1 MKLSCG
7 LFGRSRGTRGR
18 GDRADKKNPRRAR
31 TLSIF
36 GNSNPQSLRALG
48 RLVRVTALAKPS
60 DESTSDAS
68 TASGHPDMDF
78 DAHMSTDMRETLER
92 LYCHLRGPHAL
103 LSRAAFCAFLND
115 VQGEAAV
122 DLDRDTY
129 TCGEFLYA
137 WIKQHGIDA
146 LAAPPET
153 DLSRPLTNYFINSS
167 HNTYLDGHQWASKST
182 PDAYKAVLSRGCRCI
197 EIDVWNGDAVPSRDR
212 SKSPHVEH
220 SRGLSGS
227 SLPNAALNIVDAV
240 GEKYES
246 AKSYLGDKQASHSHS
261 RSPSANSRA
270 MADDVSPRSSV
281 VLTQQDPHES
291 NDRLDVGRGAARAR
305 ARAAMPRG
313 EPIVTHGW
321 TLTIPCGFREVCEAI
336 KESAFVDNDLPIIIS
351 LEVHADL
358 EQQEV
363 MVKIMREVWQDLLV
377 SEPHEAC
384 DPKFRVPTLEALR
397 NKILVKVKRAP
408 AKMVAHSVGEIPIL
422 QHPDDDASVS
432 DDELP
437 APSRSPRLDKTASAP
452 APGAPS
458 APPDKRPK
466 VRICQN
472 LAELAVYT
480 RSERFESLRTPQAK
494 KPTHI
499 FSISESR
506 ILELYRKHEQEMFLH
521 NKGYFMRAFPD
532 VKRIGSSNPDPS
544 PFWRKGV
551 QMVALNW
558 QSLDEGMMVNEGM
571 FADQKGWIL
580 KPPGYQS
587 SDKTAD
593 TQELAAPGRT
603 LDLDI
608 TIYAGHKLPS
618 HASADSDA
626 DNARSGSTIR
636 PVVKVELHVDKPGGA
651 DKDAGSKEGPYK
663 QRTDAKK
670 SVNPHFGTHG
680 KTLRFRGIPKVVPEL
695 GFLRFKIEDESR
707 TGLGSSPLLAWA
719 CIRLDR
725 LRPGYRFIRLMDS
738 KGNQIPGGK
747 LLVMVSKS
755 FR

>member
-1 MKLSCG
+1 
-7 LFGRSRGTRGR
+7 
-18 GDRADKKNPRRAR
+18 
-31 TLSIF
+31 
-36 GNSNPQSLRALG
+36 
-48 RLVRVTALAKPS
+48 
-60 DESTSDAS
+60 
-68 TASGHPDMDF
+68 
-78 DAHMSTDMRETLER
+78 
-92 LYCHLRGPHAL
+92 
-103 LSRAAFCAFLND
+103 
-115 VQGEAAV
+115 
-122 DLDRDTY
+122 
-129 TCGEFLYA
+129 
-137 WIKQHGIDA
+137 
-146 LAAPPET
+146 
-153 DLSRPLTNYFINSS
+153 
-167 HNTYLDGHQWASKST
+167 
-182 PDAYKAVLSRGCRCI
+182 
-197 EIDVWNGDAVPSRDR
+197 
-212 SKSPHVEH
+212 
-220 SRGLSGS
+220 
-227 SLPNAALNIVDAV
+227 
-240 GEKYES
+240 
-246 AKSYLGDKQASHSHS
+246 
-261 RSPSANSRA
+261 
-270 MADDVSPRSSV
+270 
-281 VLTQQDPHES
+281 
-291 NDRLDVGRGAARAR
+291 
-305 ARAAMPRG
+305 MPRG

-452 APGAPS
+452 APGAPPRHRTS
-458 APPDKRPK
+458 AP
-466 VRICQN
+466 
-472 LAELAVYT
+472 
-480 RSERFESLRTPQAK
+480 SERFESLRTPQAK

-544 PFWRKGV
+544 PFWRKGKG
-551 QMVALNW
+551 
-558 QSLDEGMMVNEGM
+558 LDPQ
-571 FADQKGWIL
+571 A
-580 KPPGYQS
+580 PGYQS

-707 TGLGSSPLLAWA
+707 TGLGSS
-719 CIRLDR
+719 RYSR
-725 LRPGYRFIRLMDS
+725 
-738 KGNQIPGGK
+738 NQIPGGK

>member
-1 MKLSCG
+1 MNLSCG
-7 LFGRSRGTRGR
+7 LFHRSRAMRGR
-18 GDRADKKNPRRAR
+18 RDHAANDNPRRAR

-36 GNSNPQSLRALG
+36 GNSNPHSLRALG
-48 RLVRVTALAKPS
+48 RLVGVTALAKPS
-60 DESTSDAS
+60 DESSSSDAS
-68 TASGHPDMDF
+68 TACGHPDLDL
-78 DAHMSTDMRETLER
+78 DAHMSTDMRETLES
-92 LYCHLRGPHAL
+92 LYRHLRGPHPL
-103 LSRAAFCAFLND
+103 LSRDAFCAFLKD
-115 VQGEAAV
+115 VQGEAVV
-122 DLDRDTY
+122 DLDRETY

-146 LAAPPET
+146 LAPPPET

-167 HNTYLDGHQWASKST
+167 HNTYLDGHQWTSKST

-240 GEKYES
+240 GERYES
-246 AKSYLGDKQASHSHS
+246 AKSYLGDRQAAHSHS
-261 RSPSANSRA
+261 RSPSANSRVV
-270 MADDVSPRSSV
+270 ADDVSPRSSV
-281 VLTQQDPHES
+281 VLTQDPHES

-377 SEPHEAC
+377 SEPYEAC

-408 AKMVAHSVGEIPIL
+408 AKMVAAHTVGEIPIL
-422 QHPDDDASVS
+422 QHPEDDTSVS
-432 DDELP
+432 DEELP
-437 APSRSPRLDKTASAP
+437 APSRSPRLEKPASAA
-452 APGAPS
+452 APGAPP
-458 APPDKRPK
+458 APSPKGGVK
-466 VRICQN
+466 VRICQS

-506 ILELYRKHEQEMFLH
+506 ISDLHRKHEQEVFLH
-521 NKGYFMRAFPD
+521 NKGFFMRAFPD

-544 PFWRKGV
+544 PFWRMGV

-558 QSLDEGMMVNEGM
+558 QSLDPGMMINEGM

-603 LDLDI
+603 MDLDI
-608 TIYAGHKLPS
+608 TIYAGHKLPA
-618 HASADSDA
+618 HASADGDA
-626 DNARSGSTIR
+626 AHVRSGSAIR

-651 DKDAGSKEGPYK
+651 DKDAGSKDSPYK

-670 SVNPHFGTHG
+670 SVNPYFGTHG

-695 GFLRFKIEDESR
+695 GFVR
-707 TGLGSSPLLAWA
+707 
-719 CIRLDR
+719 
-725 LRPGYRFIRLMDS
+725 
-738 KGNQIPGGK
+738 
-747 LLVMVSKS
+747 
-755 FR
+755 